1 MLEALIAGEQD
12 PGTLADLAKRRL
24 RNKIPELTEA
34 LTGRFNEH
42 HAFLTRVH
50 PDLIDRH
57 TVAIEKL
64 TARIE
69 VMMEPF
75 SGVP

>member
-1 MLEALIAGEQD
+1 M
-12 PGTLADLAKRRL
+12 P
-24 RNKIPELTEA
+24 NKIPELTEA
-34 LTGRFNEH
+34 LTGQFNEH

-50 PDLIDRH
+50 LDLIDRH

-75 SGVP
+75 SGVPRPDLFHPGHHHCDS